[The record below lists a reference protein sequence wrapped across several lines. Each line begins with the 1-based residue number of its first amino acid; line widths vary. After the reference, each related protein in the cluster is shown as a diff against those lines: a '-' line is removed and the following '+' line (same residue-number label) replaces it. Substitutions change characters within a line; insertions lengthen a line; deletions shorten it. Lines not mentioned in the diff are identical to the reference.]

1 MPLIPL
7 SYGELVLIDGAGM
20 SDTKVIKVKSK
31 ITNSTM
37 KAAVTIEIPKFLIKC
52 GAYTTKNKY
61 PFIPYRPSG
70 HVNFM
75 SCKSLLFLNGL
86 NLLTFNNYFSAGI
99 TATVNWVAETEDR
112 NGEKYLRI
120 TDLYHTNYNVE
131 KVETDVDGITPFP
144 KLNRFV
150 LDVIQRNIIW
160 FYDMFLKK
168 SCQKLT
174 RGAIA
179 SFYGSMPFRK
189 FFL

>member
-1 MPLIPL
+1 M
-7 SYGELVLIDGAGM
+7 
-20 SDTKVIKVKSK
+20 
-31 ITNSTM
+31 
-37 KAAVTIEIPKFLIKC
+37 
-52 GAYTTKNKY
+52 
-61 PFIPYRPSG
+61 
-70 HVNFM
+70 
-75 SCKSLLFLNGL
+75 
-86 NLLTFNNYFSAGI
+86 
-99 TATVNWVAETEDR
+99 AETEDR
-112 NGEKYLRI
+112 NGEKYLQI